1 MRYFP
6 SLQSQWVFQPYLVKA
21 TRKSLKLLDFLLLPL
36 LNSLQFTEGL
46 INYYQVVYDWDVSLK
61 NSIADMWVTLLPNL
75 LQTAMEAPSHKWESL
90 LLPLARTGV
99 RWYWITL
106 IGSWPCPH
114 DFRLPHVPLKKL
126 TLFLAKTR
134 TLT

>member
-61 NSIADMWVTLLPNL
+61 NSIADM
-75 LQTAMEAPSHKWESL
+75 
-90 LLPLARTGV
+90 
-99 RWYWITL
+99 
-106 IGSWPCPH
+106 
-114 DFRLPHVPLKKL
+114 
-126 TLFLAKTR
+126 
-134 TLT
+134 

>member
-6 SLQSQWVFQPYLVKA
+6 SLQSQWVFQSYLVKA

-61 NSIADMWVTLLPNL
+61 NSIADM
-75 LQTAMEAPSHKWESL
+75 
-90 LLPLARTGV
+90 
-99 RWYWITL
+99 
-106 IGSWPCPH
+106 
-114 DFRLPHVPLKKL
+114 
-126 TLFLAKTR
+126 
-134 TLT
+134 